1 MFLVGFNFS
10 FFFLFFS
17 RLWQNSWQGGKGR
30 SKDNPEA
37 GTVPLPTQETRLCR
51 RGRRVW
57 PEGWDVG
64 RSHWPAETT
73 AGRVQSL
80 PDRWGETGPAGC
92 PTRWTSLT
100 PADHPSQPHSGLR
113 KGWGSPGTAWAEPHC
128 SAADPNSRSKQ
139 PLLSV
144 F

>member
-17 RLWQNSWQGGKGR
+17 HLWQNSWQGGKGR
-30 SKDNPEA
+30 SKDNPEV
-37 GTVPLPTQETRLCR
+37 GMVPLPTPETSLCR
-51 RGRRVW
+51 PKRCVW
-57 PEGWDVG
+57 PEGWEVG
-64 RSHWPAETT
+64 TSHQAAETE

-80 PDRWGETGPAGC
+80 PESWGGGPRRVALHHVHC
-92 PTRWTSLT
+92 SYP
-100 PADHPSQPHSGLR
+100 PATAPHSGLR
-113 KGWGSPGTAWAEPHC
+113 ERWGSPGADWAEAHC
-128 SAADPNSRSKQ
+128 SAADPNSRFRH